1 MTFITAFDT
10 IDYFTLIRRLHSL
23 NISTSTLKLIPSYL
37 TDRSQYVQINE
48 KFSSLKTVTCGVP
61 QGSLLRSI
69 LFNIYVSDMKE
80 ICEDCICVNYDDDF
94 NICKHCKTT
103 SILKLE
109 KTLDKVYK
117 CSKSKNLIFNPDKTK
132 FMIFTANK
140 SKIGNTGFGFYPDNA
155 TTLTRTILTKT
166 LGVHF

>member
-1 MTFITAFDT
+1 
-10 IDYFTLIRRLHSL
+10 
-23 NISTSTLKLIPSYL
+23 
-37 TDRSQYVQINE
+37 
-48 KFSSLKTVTCGVP
+48 
-61 QGSLLRSI
+61 
-69 LFNIYVSDMKE
+69 MKE

-103 SILKLE
+103 SILKFE

-140 SKIGNTGFGFYPDNA
+140 SKIGNTDFGFYPDNA